1 MTSPVDNF
9 KKQLIIMW
17 VHENWNSGSNVSKKN
32 KNSKKCPKYL
42 LKSSQTIGTCV
53 ERLGH
58 FEARYW
64 RVDAYL
70 RKMWEIYIIF
80 LPSLPKYDL
89 NSKIVGKGH
98 PIPLTVRNP
107 QSKTKWLYNKQNDAV
122 FYLKN
127 ADFRLFNRKDIDTRV
142 YHP

>member
-1 MTSPVDNF
+1 
-9 KKQLIIMW
+9 MW

-98 PIPLTVRNP
+98 TIPLSTYYFAETGKRGM
-107 QSKTKWLYNKQNDAV
+107 
-122 FYLKN
+122 
-127 ADFRLFNRKDIDTRV
+127 
-142 YHP
+142 